1 LYSIELLEKTRDDL
15 NIETANNISMD
26 KTKIEYIARKVN
38 ILNLHEREHVCK
50 ILLAH
55 GIDVRQNNNGVYCR
69 FDELSNE
76 LIDVIHEYIVT
87 TLK

>member
-1 LYSIELLEKTRDDL
+1 MLLEKQKDNL
-15 NIETANNISMD
+15 NIQTTNNISMD

-38 ILNLHEREHVCK
+38 ILNFHEREHVCK

-55 GIDVRQNNNGVYCR
+55 EINVKQNNNGVYCR

-76 LIDVIHEYIVT
+76 LVDVIHEYIVT
-87 TLK
+87 TLR